1 MEREGFISV
10 SLLGREK
17 PQETSREECLARGAL
32 TGSGIPVMAHL
43 LEPLNARPFLLR
55 SHHWALEALVAEVQG
70 LSVHGQSPFQA
81 GLLPQGPRALA
92 GCRPLPHCPAWG
104 WLSLG

>member
-1 MEREGFISV
+1 
-10 SLLGREK
+10 
-17 PQETSREECLARGAL
+17 
-32 TGSGIPVMAHL
+32 MAHL